1 MNSLNLP
8 APHQW
13 LLSHIEPLLS
23 SARTYGIGESVEL
36 LASSTDQVNIHLT
49 DKQFKVWFQA
59 TDASLLGASDIV
71 VVEASPSLS
80 VNQAQQDVMAT
91 PHLVLLGVQA
101 GDGFVD
107 VWHHEGEARAIYF
120 DTNSHKDRQRAM
132 FLSALALDFL
142 LEDAITLARAVVPRE
157 TVASLDSYQSDT
169 TEYVSRETWPVNV
182 ECFPLPVLAGSELAS
197 HINWHS
203 GIHFPSHF
211 APTDGQK
218 LSLYPVVDSVEWIER
233 LLDMGVTT
241 VQLRMKNPNDPT
253 LEDQIQR
260 AIAAGKRHKAQVY
273 INDYWQLAIK
283 HDAYGVHLG
292 QEDLE
297 IADLTLIADKGLRLG
312 LSTHGYYEIL
322 RARKIQP
329 SYIALGHIFPT
340 TTKQMPSKPQGLN
353 RLACYQKLA
362 GDTPTVAIG
371 GIDLS
376 RAQAVWDT
384 GVSSL
389 AVVRAITESHD
400 PKSVIHEFHQ
410 IMQQAPSDNLA
421 PSECMEMKGVT
432 DVEHVD

>member
-1 MNSLNLP
+1 MNSLYLP
-8 APHQW
+8 VPHQW

-23 SARTYGIGESVEL
+23 SAQTYGVGESVEL
-36 LASSTDQVNIHLT
+36 GVSSTDQIDIHLT

-59 TDASLLGASDIV
+59 TETALLGTFDIV
-71 VVEASPSLS
+71 VLEASPSLS
-80 VNQAQQDVMAT
+80 VTQAQQDVIAN

-120 DTNSHKDRQRAM
+120 DSNNHKDRQRAM
-132 FLSALALDFL
+132 FLSALVMDFL

-157 TVASLDSYQSDT
+157 TTISVNSLNA
-169 TEYVSRETWPVNV
+169 TECVSRETWPVDV
-182 ECFPLPVLAGSELAS
+182 EQFPLPVLAGSELANR
-197 HINWHS
+197 IGWHS

-211 APTDGQK
+211 APTDGKK
-218 LSLYPVVDSVEWIER
+218 LSLYPVVDSADWVEQ

-241 VQLRMKNPNDPT
+241 VQLRIKNQDDPT

-260 AIAAGKRHKAQVY
+260 AIVAGIRHQAQVY

-283 HDAYGVHLG
+283 HGAYGVHLG

-297 IADLTLIADKGLRLG
+297 VADLTLIADKGLRLG

-389 AVVRAITESHD
+389 AVVRAVTEAEN
-400 PKSVIHEFHQ
+400 PQSVIHALHQ
-410 IMQQAPSDNLA
+410 IMKQTPSDNIQT
-421 PSECMEMKGVT
+421 SEFMAKKGVT
-432 DVEHVD
+432 DVEHID